1 MWFYEISLLRGVLSL
16 HPARSAYLLAVWY
29 LQVCLR
35 LLFLNMRIGEG
46 VERYWEMWDI
56 VHWLWVC
63 KIKKGSW

>member
-1 MWFYEISLLRGVLSL
+1 MWFYEISLLRGGLSL

-46 VERYWEMWDI
+46 
-56 VHWLWVC
+56 
-63 KIKKGSW
+63 GSRTVLGNVGYCTLAVDV